1 MQRYYSRCAAFLRS
15 LKKIKNNFYPSDY
28 KHYTHTFFLKKNKQK
43 LLSHKLNMLVLV
55 IFCTFATRNGDVEVL
70 NKFDDYGI
78 KKKHPN
84 LGAFC
89 CPTRT
94 IQHTIHII
102 VFQFIVLC
110 LFSLCTKIVRNFLK
124 STVKLNNIYC
134 VYFLLVFNGVGW

>member
-1 MQRYYSRCAAFLRS
+1 
-15 LKKIKNNFYPSDY
+15 
-28 KHYTHTFFLKKNKQK
+28 
-43 LLSHKLNMLVLV
+43 MLVLV

-94 IQHTIHII
+94 TNHD
-102 VFQFIVLC
+102 
-110 LFSLCTKIVRNFLK
+110 
-124 STVKLNNIYC
+124 
-134 VYFLLVFNGVGW
+134 